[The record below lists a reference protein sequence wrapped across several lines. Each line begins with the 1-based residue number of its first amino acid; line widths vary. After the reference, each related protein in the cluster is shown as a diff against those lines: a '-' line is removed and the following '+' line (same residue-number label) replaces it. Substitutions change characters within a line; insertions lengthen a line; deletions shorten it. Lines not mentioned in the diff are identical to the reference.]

1 MLVVLSATFM
11 LVDIFIAIIQ
21 VTVAAAFMQAGET
34 FFRKYMGN
42 NFFEAMQVGVSV
54 AIMQVVFFTVHYA
67 HDYLYCSY
75 AGDCF
80 CCSYVCDSFK

>member
-34 FFRKYMGN
+34 FCRKYMGN

-80 CCSYVCDSFK
+80 CSSYVCDSFK